1 MAADL
6 HTADLHSTVADR
18 LRGDDQ
24 RYTRNRRAVVEVL
37 EEATRPLT
45 IQEILGRGAGLAQSS
60 AYRNLAVL
68 EASGVVHR
76 VTSTDEFARYELA
89 EDLTD
94 HHHHHLI
101 CASCGQVSDFT
112 VPAAVEDA
120 LQAALV
126 HAADEHQ
133 FQAEHH
139 RLDLVGRCRR
149 CA

>member
-6 HTADLHSTVADR
+6 HTTVAER
-18 LRGDDQ
+18 LGGADQ

-37 EEATRPLT
+37 EDATRPLT
-45 IQEILGRGAGLAQSS
+45 IQEILGRSGGLAQSS
-60 AYRNLAVL
+60 AYRNLGVL

-101 CASCGQVSDFT
+101 CAACGQVSDFT
-112 VPAAVEDA
+112 VPASVEEA
-120 LQAALV
+120 LQSALA
-126 HAADEHQ
+126 HAAGEHE